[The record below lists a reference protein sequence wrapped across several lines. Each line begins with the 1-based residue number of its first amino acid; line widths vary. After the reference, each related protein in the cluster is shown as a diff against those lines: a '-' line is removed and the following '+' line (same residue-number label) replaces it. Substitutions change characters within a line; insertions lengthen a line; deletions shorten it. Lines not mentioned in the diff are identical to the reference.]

1 MAYIDSR
8 TPRDRA
14 KSVAGVIVVH
24 GAVAY
29 ALLVGLQV
37 TGVIEDVPRLTG
49 ETVVEVPIEP
59 LPPPK
64 PEVTPE
70 NTPTPPTSV
79 HAPQTPLDL
88 TAEMPPIEV
97 RDVPLPPIPEVV
109 PNLFPKPET
118 TPAAQATPA
127 FDPVAPR
134 PRNDPGQW
142 VTTADYRSS
151 WINRELTGVARFRVE
166 VGTDGRVKS
175 CTITG
180 SSGHSELD
188 RATCDLVT
196 RRARFEAGLDGTGAK
211 TAATWSS
218 AVSWQLPD

>member
-1 MAYIDSR
+1 MAYIDTR

-14 KSVAGVIVVH
+14 KSIAGVIVVH
-24 GAVAY
+24 GAAAY

-37 TGVIEDVPRLTG
+37 SGVIEKTPTLVG
-49 ETVVEVPIEP
+49 ETYTEVEVDPV
-59 LPPPK
+59 PPP
-64 PEVTPE
+64 PDDTAETPVE
-70 NTPTPPTSV
+70 SYVHVPPRPV
-79 HAPQTPLDL
+79 DL
-88 TAEMPPIEV
+88 STEMPPLDV
-97 RDVPLPPIPEVV
+97 LDVPLPPIPEVTT
-109 PNLFPKPET
+109 NLFPKPEI

-127 FDPVAPR
+127 LDPIAPR

-142 VTTADYRSS
+142 VTAADYRTI
-151 WINRELTGVARFRVE
+151 WINRELTGVARFQVD
-166 VGTDGRVKS
+166 VGVDGRVKS

-211 TAATWSS
+211 TSATWSS

>member
-1 MAYIDSR
+1 MAYIDTR

-14 KSVAGVIVVH
+14 KSIAGVIAVH
-24 GAVAY
+24 GAAAY

-37 TGVIEDVPRLTG
+37 TGMIEDVPRLTG
-49 ETVVEVPIEP
+49 ETIVKVPVE
-59 LPPPK
+59 PPPPAT

-70 NTPTPPTSV
+70 STST
-79 HAPQTPLDL
+79 PQTYVHVPPKPLDL

-97 RDVPLPPIPEVV
+97 RDVPLPPIPDVTTD
-109 PNLFPKPET
+109 LFPKPEV

-151 WINRELTGVARFRVE
+151 WINREFTGVARFRVE

-211 TAATWSS
+211 TSATWSS

>member
-1 MAYIDSR
+1 MAYIDTR
-8 TPRDRA
+8 RPRDRA
-14 KSVAGVIVVH
+14 KSIAGVIVVH
-24 GAVAY
+24 GAAAY

-37 TGVIEDVPRLTG
+37 IGMIEDVPKLTG
-49 ETVVEVPIEP
+49 ETIVEVPIEP
-59 LPPPK
+59 PPPT
-64 PEVTPE
+64 PEVTPDKPS
-70 NTPTPPTSV
+70 TPQSYIHVPPK
-79 HAPQTPLDL
+79 PLDL

-97 RDVPLPPIPEVV
+97 RDVPLPPIPDVATD
-109 PNLFPKPET
+109 LYPKPEV

-127 FDPVAPR
+127 LDPVGPR

-142 VTTADYRSS
+142 VTTADYRTI

-196 RRARFEAGLDGTGAK
+196 RRARFEPGVDAAGVKAS
-211 TAATWSS
+211 ATWSS